1 MSIFLRV
8 TLPLAGMN
16 FVNQMAR
23 AVIATI
29 GPPLALELGL
39 SASGLG
45 LLAAAIFV
53 TYAMAQLPVGLALD
67 LFGARRT
74 QTVLA
79 SIAAIGCV
87 ISAMAP
93 DALLLGVGRMV
104 TGIGIAAGLM
114 GMLQA
119 NTQWYPRERV
129 ATVTGRGVF
138 IAALGG
144 LSATLPVQWLL
155 PSIGWRGAFWGIAAI
170 ASGVAIW
177 IWNSVPDRPP
187 GATARTPRRLWDE
200 VAEYGRIFQHAGF
213 LRFLPGIAMISALNF
228 TMMGLWAG
236 PWLRDVGG
244 LADQPRAAA
253 LLCLA
258 LGMTLGS
265 LMMGQWTTRM
275 QERGWPGV
283 TVPALALA
291 GQAVML
297 GVLLTRP
304 QGGLA
309 VLGPVWFVFGFVGA
323 GGPPGYAALAQVFPR
338 ELAGRVATAINFTML
353 LIVVFLQN
361 AIGWVLDLWPRT
373 AAGGW
378 DPAGYGAAFG
388 GMLLLHIA
396 SGCAMLRFGQ
406 GRGLT

>member
-1 MSIFLRV
+1 LSIFLRV

-29 GPPLALELGL
+29 GPVLALELGL

-45 LLAAAIFV
+45 LLAAAVFV

-79 SIAAIGCV
+79 SIAGIGSLM
-87 ISAMAP
+87 SALAP
-93 DALLLGVGRMV
+93 DALLLGLGRMI

-129 ATVTGRGVF
+129 AAVTGRGSF

-144 LSATLPVQWLL
+144 LSATLPVQYLL
-155 PSIGWRGAFWGIAAI
+155 PIIGWRGAFCGIAVI
-170 ASGVAIW
+170 AFAVALW
-177 IWNSVPDRPP
+177 IWFSVPDRPP
-187 GATARTPRRLWDE
+187 GIAMRERRRLRDE
-200 VAEYGRIFQHAGF
+200 VAEYGRIFRHAGF
-213 LRFLPGIAMISALNF
+213 LRFLPMVAMITALSF

-244 LADQPRAAA
+244 LPDHPRATA

-258 LGMTLGS
+258 LGATLGS
-265 LMMGQWTTRM
+265 LVLGHWASAAQA
-275 QERGWPGV
+275 RGWPAL

-291 GQAVML
+291 GQALLLLVLMTAPGGGF
-297 GVLLTRP
+297 GVLAPL
-304 QGGLA
+304 
-309 VLGPVWFVFGFVGA
+309 WFAFGFAGA
-323 GGPPGYAALAQVFPR
+323 GGPPGYAALAQIFPR
-338 ELAGRVATAINFTML
+338 ELAGRVATSVNLTML
-353 LIVVFLQN
+353 VIVILLQN
-361 AIGWVLDLWPRT
+361 AIGWVLDLWPRMAT
-373 AAGGW
+373 GGW
-378 DPAGYGAAFG
+378 NPEGYAAAFG
-388 GMLLLHIA
+388 GILLLQA
-396 SGCAMLRFGQ
+396 AAACATLRPGQ
-406 GRGLT
+406 GRKRA